1 MFYENNRER
10 SAKPLP
16 LKRPEHEEK
25 ADCETHERE
34 EMNKNPARKL
44 QSRHDPG

>member
-1 MFYENNRER
+1 MKITER
-10 SAKPLP
+10 FTKPLS
-16 LKRPEHEEK
+16 LKWPEHEESNK

-44 QSRHDPG
+44 QSRHDPD